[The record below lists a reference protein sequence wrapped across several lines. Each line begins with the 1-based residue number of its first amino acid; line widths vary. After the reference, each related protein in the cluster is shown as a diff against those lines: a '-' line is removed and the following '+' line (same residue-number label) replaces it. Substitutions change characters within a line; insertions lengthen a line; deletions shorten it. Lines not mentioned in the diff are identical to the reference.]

1 MSFCLTFVIDDL
13 RRLGSWL
20 LHICHYLVKVSQAV
34 WMRQVEAMLYFIFP
48 SFTGKG
54 KVVIV
59 GRRDSE
65 SGKIP
70 IVGEHL
76 VNEGY

>member
-1 MSFCLTFVIDDL
+1 
-13 RRLGSWL
+13 
-20 LHICHYLVKVSQAV
+20 
-34 WMRQVEAMLYFIFP
+34 MRQVEAMLYFIFP